1 MKAKYF
7 NYVVHSQ
14 GRSFKGS
21 FTSKVLIGVERMTQL
36 ASWSAQQIACK
47 EGWEFD
53 LMNFSVAVQP
63 VRS

>member
-1 MKAKYF
+1 MKARYF

-14 GRSFKGS
+14 GRSVKGS
-21 FTSKVLIGVERMTQL
+21 ITSKVAIGVERMKQL
-36 ASWSAQQIACK
+36 AAWSAQKAACK

-63 VRS
+63 VRG